1 VPTFLNYNING
12 EGLSIGDLS
21 SPVVGSVSAYM
32 NVHVQE
38 ARNESLASGEIPV
51 IFFGFRFGD
60 YNYALPDGSNP
71 VKSED
76 LGYSETSSASGL
88 VTRFSKSMSYSSQAS
103 AIQTPPTSVGFTP
116 SFPF

>member
-1 VPTFLNYNING
+1 
-12 EGLSIGDLS
+12 
-21 SPVVGSVSAYM
+21 
-32 NVHVQE
+32 
-38 ARNESLASGEIPV
+38 
-51 IFFGFRFGD
+51 
-60 YNYALPDGSNP
+60 